1 MTNSSVFSGFGSQ
14 RPQGSQGSQGGS
26 LNQSMTF
33 GKNGWQNVEPKVP
46 FPEIKEKKPKNL
58 QLENK
63 CILPDC
69 QNQRL
74 VIHGFTYPVCG
85 KKCFR
90 RWEET
95 SKQGFDW
102 SRTGF

>member
-14 RPQGSQGSQGGS
+14 GQPQGSG
-26 LNQSMTF
+26 NTSMTF

-46 FPEIKEKKPKNL
+46 FPEIKEKKNKNL
-58 QLENK
+58 KLENK

-69 QNQRL
+69 ENQRL

-90 RWEET
+90 RWEER
-95 SKQGFDW
+95 SAQGFDW